1 MTNDNC
7 FLFLVAVL
15 RLDVGTYERQLITC
29 THASGVRKMLVK
41 LAGTNPTKPLWSIN
55 PSWSIPLSMKQLL
68 VSLQRGFLQD
78 FAYILVGKSREL
90 AAKKDYSAAI
100 ALLTCLKSE
109 TTRPEL
115 ANNPLVLKL
124 GKMAAWEGLLI
135 QIQQVLEEWPKKP
148 TDQVQFIRN
157 CKQCLN
163 ASTSNDVAPR
173 AKILEHCAAILL
185 NLNDW
190 NSLLNPDKRYPALEL
205 SAAIAQAYLDIEKFK
220 GTKKTNREA
229 WDLILQMF
237 INQQGSRR
245 HPSDNSIMLQQFFC
259 KLRDPVVISIV
270 LSLLAKLH
278 NILKDETNL
287 DLNAEY
293 MFLWPTNVNK

>member
-1 MTNDNC
+1 MS
-7 FLFLVAVL
+7 

-41 LAGTNPTKPLWSIN
+41 LAGMNPKKPLWTIN
-55 PSWSIPLSMKQLL
+55 PSWSIPLPMKQLL
-68 VSLQRGFLQD
+68 MSLQRGFFQD
-78 FAYILVGKSREL
+78 FAFILVGKSREL

-109 TTRPEL
+109 TARSDL
-115 ANNPLVLKL
+115 SNNPLVLKL

-135 QIQQVLEEWPKKP
+135 QIQQILEEWPKKP
-148 TDQVQFIRN
+148 TDQVQLMRN

-163 ASTSNDVAPR
+163 ASTNNDVAPR

-190 NSLLNPDKRYPALEL
+190 SSLLTPDKRYPALEL
-205 SAAIAQAYLDIEKFK
+205 SASVAQAYLDIEKFK
-220 GTKKTNREA
+220 GTKKNSRDA
-229 WDLILQMF
+229 WDLILPMF
-237 INQQGSRR
+237 INPPTSRQR
-245 HPSDNSIMLQQFFC
+245 HPTDNLSMLQSFLA
-259 KLRDPVVISIV
+259 KLRDPLVISIV

-293 MFLWPTNVNK
+293 MFLWPANVNK